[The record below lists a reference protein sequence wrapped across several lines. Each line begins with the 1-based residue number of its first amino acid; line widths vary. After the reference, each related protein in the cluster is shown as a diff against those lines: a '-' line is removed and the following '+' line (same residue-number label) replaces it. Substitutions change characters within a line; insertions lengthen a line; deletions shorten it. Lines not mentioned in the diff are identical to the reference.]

1 VPAGSARPQ
10 AVTRQLGVHPVPN
23 AGDQFHNS
31 CSHRCA
37 GFRVPVSE
45 LGGESLKRDEPRQQR
60 RPCTGDLRARGRTA
74 DVRAIMTRS
83 QPRRLAAWVVG
94 LGVVAFGN
102 LGYVLNGW
110 ERFGVPDVT
119 LPLDIG
125 VGLSSVVAGLLVW
138 GRHPRNRIGP
148 LLYLMGVAWA
158 VGGLWSLGYSPASA
172 TPWWTMAWW
181 ARLAIAAGYAN
192 TAFLVHVI
200 FAYPSG
206 HLSSRGSRVAVAVGY
221 GVLAIQA
228 GASLLG
234 QPQPEPLTTSLYLAL
249 ALAGVVTLSQR
260 WYRAG
265 HAARRVYGPV
275 LVAGWLVATS
285 GLLMEALVLVTGGER
300 WANLGFIGALL
311 LLPIGFL
318 AGMMLGRLDRSEI
331 ADLVVA
337 LGQIEPGRSL
347 RDVLAKALHDP
358 SLQVAYWIPESK
370 GFIDALGEPVDVAAE
385 SPLRGVTM
393 IKSHD
398 EDLAAIVHDPALRD
412 DPQRLEASISAAR
425 MAIERERLAAQ
436 VQAQL
441 EEVRASRARIVE
453 AGDAARRQVERDL
466 HDGAQQRLVALAMQ
480 LELVKENTSGASDLL
495 DKATKEL
502 HAAIRE
508 IRDLARGVHPTILSE
523 AGLGAAV
530 EALAERA
537 PFPVKIE
544 ASGARYGPSVET
556 AAYFVVAEALTNVAR
571 HADATE
577 ARVGIVEDHDRL
589 IVTIT
594 DDGRGG
600 ASPALGS
607 GLRGIAD
614 RVAAA
619 DGTLMVT
626 SPPDGGTT
634 LRADLPLNDAPPA
647 NS

>member
-1 VPAGSARPQ
+1 MTGS
-10 AVTRQLGVHPVPN
+10 
-23 AGDQFHNS
+23 
-31 CSHRCA
+31 
-37 GFRVPVSE
+37 
-45 LGGESLKRDEPRQQR
+45 QR
-60 RPCTGDLRARGRTA
+60 RLW
-74 DVRAIMTRS
+74 
-83 QPRRLAAWVVG
+83 LAAWVVG
-94 LGVVAFGN
+94 LGVVAFGD
-102 LGYVLNGW
+102 LGYVLNDW
-110 ERFGVPDVT
+110 ERLGVPDVT

-125 VGLSSVVAGLLVW
+125 VGLSSVVAGLVVW

-158 VGGLWSLGYSPASA
+158 VGGLWSLGYSPATA
-172 TPWWTMAWW
+172 TPWSTMVWW

-192 TAFLVHVI
+192 SAFMVHVI

-206 HLSSRGSRVAVAVGY
+206 HLPSRESRVAVAVGY
-221 GVLAIQA
+221 GVFTMQA
-228 GASLLG
+228 GASLFG
-234 QPQPEPLTTSLYLAL
+234 QPQPELLTTSLYLAL
-249 ALAGVVTLSQR
+249 ALVGVVSLSQR

-265 HAARRVYGPV
+265 YAARRVYGPV
-275 LVAGWLVATS
+275 LVSAWMVATT
-285 GLLMEALVLVTGGER
+285 GLLMEALVLATGGER
-300 WANLGFIGALL
+300 WANLGFVGARL

-318 AGMMLGRLDRSEI
+318 AGMVLGRLDRGEI

-337 LGQIEPGRSL
+337 LGQMEPGRSL
-347 RDVLAKALHDP
+347 RDALATALHDP
-358 SLQVAYWIPESK
+358 SLQVSYWIPERK
-370 GFIDALGEPVDVAAE
+370 GFIDVSGEPVDIAAE
-385 SPLRGVTM
+385 SPFRAVTLV
-393 IKSHD
+393 KSHD

-412 DPQRLEASISAAR
+412 DPQRLEGAISAAR

-466 HDGAQQRLVALAMQ
+466 HDGAQQRLVALAMK
-480 LELVKENTSGASDLL
+480 LELVKENASGASALFDE
-495 DKATKEL
+495 ATREL
-502 HAAIRE
+502 QTAIRE
-508 IRDLARGVHPTILSE
+508 VRDLARGMHQTILSE

-537 PFPVKIE
+537 PLPVKIDTSE
-544 ASGARYGPSVET
+544 ARYGPSVET

-577 ARVGIVEDHDRL
+577 ACVGIVEDHGRL

-607 GLRGIAD
+607 GLRGLAD

-619 DGTLMVT
+619 DGTLTVT
-626 SPPDGGTT
+626 SPADGGTT
-634 LRADLPLNDAPPA
+634 VRADLPLTDAVRATFSPRPEPPQGG
-647 NS
+647 